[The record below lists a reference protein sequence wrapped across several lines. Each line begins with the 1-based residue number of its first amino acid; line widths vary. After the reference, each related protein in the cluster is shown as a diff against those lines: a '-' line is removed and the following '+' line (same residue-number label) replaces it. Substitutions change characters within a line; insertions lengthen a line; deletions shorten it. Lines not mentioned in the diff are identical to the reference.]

1 MKFHRLVAA
10 SAQDASENAA
20 LDNWGSTL
28 LRLLTL
34 HLVVLVGRD
43 LIRKHTRFVAV
54 GLAHVVIHNNL
65 DWRVVAGRG
74 AVVFRRAS
82 TRRVVIVIR
91 VVRASIAAVGQI
103 GGCAHGVT
111 ASRPGVHGSAI
122 SRARRAGVPTSGL
135 VELLLSA
142 LVLALGHLASMAVAD
157 LAAQRGQEVIQFT
170 VQVRLGDPQVPL
182 EEEEELLL
190 HGVDLLSVE
199 AEVVVVSSHV
209 GVAGPVLVL
218 GGAIVEVLC
227 GQDESGKEDAVSGA
241 SDTSSL
247 RLQLRLEAVEIDQAG
262 HESRDLNVGGDNQL
276 GDELLEGW
284 QLRLLVSR
292 LWGTGRRG
300 RKLGPGGDGIA
311 DDDVVSGLGEIR
323 DHLTVDGLVDEV
335 LESSLV
341 ELVDGDLPGS
351 HDGRF
356 V

>member
-1 MKFHRLVAA
+1 
-10 SAQDASENAA
+10 
-20 LDNWGSTL
+20 
-28 LRLLTL
+28 
-34 HLVVLVGRD
+34 
-43 LIRKHTRFVAV
+43 
-54 GLAHVVIHNNL
+54 
-65 DWRVVAGRG
+65 
-74 AVVFRRAS
+74 
-82 TRRVVIVIR
+82 
-91 VVRASIAAVGQI
+91 
-103 GGCAHGVT
+103 
-111 ASRPGVHGSAI
+111 
-122 SRARRAGVPTSGL
+122 
-135 VELLLSA
+135 
-142 LVLALGHLASMAVAD
+142 
-157 LAAQRGQEVIQFT
+157 
-170 VQVRLGDPQVPL
+170 
-182 EEEEELLL
+182 
-190 HGVDLLSVE
+190 
-199 AEVVVVSSHV
+199 
-209 GVAGPVLVL
+209 VLVL

-311 DDDVVSGLGEIR
+311 DDDVVSSLGEIR